1 MELRALE
8 SLISVNGA
16 FCLVEKKKEERE
28 GRRRRE
34 GGEKEKRGTEVR
46 LAHKVHS

>member
-1 MELRALE
+1 LE

-34 GGEKEKRGTEVR
+34 RRGRARRTESTTR
-46 LAHKVHS
+46 WDPQSERQHE